1 MEWGAWDRGVGTWHL
16 ELGHGTWDLGPGAR
30 DHSWETR
37 LWIYDLGPGPR
48 AWDLGGNLNTSHL
61 SF

>member
-1 MEWGAWDRGVGTWHL
+1 MGNAGTK
-16 ELGHGTWDLGPGAR
+16 ELGPGNWSWDMGLVSWNLGPGAQ

-48 AWDLGGNLNTSHL
+48 A
-61 SF
+61 